1 MRMEERFIIA
11 RGRAAGNRFSLM
23 YGKTGLSRI
32 PDNARCGERA
42 SVPRPRHFIPSRS
55 TALPAIPSN
64 DTTPTHALPDAAQRV
79 RLLLINPRF
88 PESFWSFRWAIEEIL
103 PRKRAINPPLGLAT
117 LAALCPPQWDITI
130 VDENV
135 ESIPLAPQADI
146 VGICGMGVQFPRQRE
161 LLEYYRGRGY
171 FVVAGG
177 SYASLCP
184 ERYEAIADAVV
195 CGEAEYI
202 WPRFCRDFDGG
213 TPARLYRETGTV
225 ALTDSPTPRFDLL
238 RLERYTT
245 VTLQFSRG
253 CPFLCEFCD
262 IIVMFGRKPRW
273 KSPEQVGRELDALRA
288 RGVRNVFFVDD
299 NLIGNKKA
307 AKALL
312 AFLADYQQRHDYQFT
327 FGTEASLNLAG
338 DAELLRLFRAAN
350 FGWVFVGIESADKE
364 SLKEARKA
372 QNLQEDTLVAVR
384 RIYASGIDVL
394 AGFIVGFDNDTPA
407 TFDLQHRLIVDSGIQ
422 AAMVGLLTALP
433 RTPLH
438 ERLQRE
444 NRLIAEADA
453 TNNTRLGTNVLP
465 KRMSYDAMIDGYRML
480 YQRLTSD
487 RGIAE
492 RVRNKMRHLRDPVYH
507 GEYTLTERIGIV
519 TRLFTRGVLP
529 GGPPRLWHVLRS
541 VPWHSPARMPL
552 AVVDWIAGLA
562 MRDYVRRHFGLRLE
576 TQRATLAA
584 RAERLRAA
592 LRVYVDRGVAFVSF
606 DAAALP
612 RLTVSIGGALDRAF
626 FVRLARHVDRLLAR
640 TPSSLTLRIDALG
653 AADASR
659 LQRLLRRL
667 APHGDRI
674 SIVLNERVLNLV
686 RVDSS
691 VFHLVLAGRG

>member
-1 MRMEERFIIA
+1 MA
-11 RGRAAGNRFSLM
+11 PTPSQGPASARAAADPLH
-23 YGKTGLSRI
+23 
-32 PDNARCGERA
+32 P
-42 SVPRPRHFIPSRS
+42 
-55 TALPAIPSN
+55 
-64 DTTPTHALPDAAQRV
+64 V
-79 RLLLINPRF
+79 RLLLVNPRF

-117 LAALCPPQWDITI
+117 LAALCPPHWEVTI

-146 VGICGMGVQFPRQRE
+146 VGICGMGVQHPRQRE
-161 LLEYYRGRGY
+161 LLEYYRARGY

-177 SYASLCP
+177 SFASLCP
-184 ERYEAIADAVV
+184 ERFESIADTVI

-202 WPRFCRDFDGG
+202 WPRFCRDFAAG
-213 TPARLYRETGTV
+213 TAAPLYRETGTV

-238 RLERYTT
+238 KLEAYTT

-253 CPFLCEFCD
+253 CPFMCEFCD

-273 KSPEQVGRELDALRA
+273 KSNDQVGRELDALRL

-312 AFLADYQQRHDYQFT
+312 AFLVDYQERHDYRFT
-327 FGTEASLNLAG
+327 FGTEASLNLAS

-350 FGWVFVGIESADKE
+350 FAWVFIGIESADTE
-364 SLKEARKA
+364 SLKEARKG

-384 RIYASGIDVL
+384 RIYAHGIDVL
-394 AGFIVGFDNDTPA
+394 AGFIVGFDNDSPA
-407 TFDLQHRLIVDSGIQ
+407 TFDVQRRLIVDSGIS

-438 ERLQRE
+438 ERLARE
-444 NRLIAEADA
+444 GRLIVDADD
-453 TNNTRLGTNVLP
+453 TNNTRLGTNVIP
-465 KRMSYDAMIDGYRML
+465 KRMSYDAMIDGYRAL

-487 RGIAE
+487 RGIAD
-492 RVRNKMRHLRDPVYH
+492 RVRNKMRYLRDPVYH
-507 GEYTLTERIGIV
+507 GEYSARERVGIV
-519 TRLFTRGVLP
+519 LRLVTRGVLR
-529 GGPPRLWHVLRS
+529 GGPARAWHFLRS
-541 VPWHSPARMPL
+541 VPWRSPAKMPL

-562 MRDYVRRHFGLRLE
+562 MRDYVRRRFGAALDAR
-576 TQRATLAA
+576 RSTLAS
-584 RAERLRAA
+584 RAERLRRA
-592 LRVYVDRGVAFVSF
+592 LRVHVDRGAALVSF
-606 DAAALP
+606 DAAAAALP
-612 RLTVSIGGALDRAF
+612 RITVSIRGALDRAF
-626 FVRLARHVDRLLAR
+626 FVRLTRHVDRLLAK

-653 AADASR
+653 AADVFR

-674 SIVLNERVLNLV
+674 SIVLHERVRSLV

-691 VFHLVLAGRG
+691 IFHLVLPGSGTAAASA